1 MDIEKVLLPNKISVG
16 EKNYKYSIGYL
27 YSNHKVK
34 PLHIMLPSAY
44 VISYDGQSKW
54 MYFLTED
61 DVLLE
66 KYNGAKSVAT
76 SKKNLITSLSIINF
90 FLKTKIKSH
99 GDKVTDF
106 YNKIIP
112 NYICVAVISMDSA
125 LKKDGNHYQQWVQIH

>member
-16 EKNYKYSIGYL
+16 EKNYKYSVDYL
-27 YSNHKVK
+27 YNNQVK

-44 VISYDGQSKW
+44 AISYDGQSKW
-54 MYFLTED
+54 MYFLIED

-66 KYNGAKSVAT
+66 KYNWVKSVVT
-76 SKKNLITSLSIINF
+76 SKKNLITSLSKINF

-125 LKKDGNHYQQWVQIH
+125 LKKDGNHYQQ

>member
-1 MDIEKVLLPNKISVG
+1 MLLPNKISVG
-16 EKNYKYSIGYL
+16 EKNYKYSVDYL
-27 YSNHKVK
+27 YNNQVK
-34 PLHIMLPSAY
+34 PLRIMLPSAY
-44 VISYDGQSKW
+44 AISYDGQSKW
-54 MYFLTED
+54 MYFLIED

-66 KYNGAKSVAT
+66 KYNWVKSVVT
-76 SKKNLITSLSIINF
+76 SKKNLITSLSKINF

-125 LKKDGNHYQQWVQIH
+125 LKKDGNHYQQ